1 MKKLIIGI
9 VCTIA
14 VTSLQAQT
22 DIALKGDTLILPNG
36 TKFWLNEEVILG
48 SGTAPDK
55 SFNFIYEPGLYGMLK
70 RKPLS
75 ASYYNKKAVIR
86 KFEKDANYRHS
97 YAYNI
102 VVLDFGDKHK
112 YWCDVRG
119 AMDNSELIG
128 TEPIAD
134 ATTQPA
140 STTTQ
145 PTKKSTGTPAVF

>member
-1 MKKLIIGI
+1 MKTFIL
-9 VCTIA
+9 
-14 VTSLQAQT
+14 SLGLCITASVSKAQT

-36 TKFWLNEEVILG
+36 TKFWLNEEVTLG
-48 SGTAPDK
+48 VGTAPDK
-55 SFNFIYEPGLYGMLK
+55 SFNFIYEPGLYGVLK

-102 VVLDFGDKHK
+102 IVLDFGDKHK

-119 AMDNSELIG
+119 ALDNNELTGVI
-128 TEPIAD
+128 PLVD
-134 ATTQPA
+134 NNPQPVAT
-140 STTTQ
+140 
-145 PTKKSTGTPAVF
+145 PTAPVVKKTNGPVF